1 MLPRLAPTVLRT
13 ETDTPID
20 TFGMKLASPAVWTN
34 NSLALIVLN
43 RQKTVSNPRSG
54 TQQFSG

>member
-1 MLPRLAPTVLRT
+1 
-13 ETDTPID
+13 
-20 TFGMKLASPAVWTN
+20 MKLASPAVWTN